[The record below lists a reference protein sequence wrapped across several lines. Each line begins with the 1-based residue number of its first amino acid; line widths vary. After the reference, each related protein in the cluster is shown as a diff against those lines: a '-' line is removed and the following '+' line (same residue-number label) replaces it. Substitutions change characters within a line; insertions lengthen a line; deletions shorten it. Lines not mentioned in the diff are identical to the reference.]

1 MFFKASSCSSEQLS
15 SPPKGTSFCG
25 VPSQMASSL
34 PLDDSFDL
42 NKSYPC
48 ASKPYRYRCPAP
60 KLCHITG
67 SISEDDI
74 NSFCFHS
81 VAARNLQLSDL
92 SRSRTPP
99 GSLSLS
105 NSSGSLLRQLT
116 KGALNHSVT
125 PAVHNPKKAILTV
138 DTKTTEILVANEVA
152 CKLFEYRS
160 QELIGL
166 KLTCLLR
173 KTNQTLEEALGEEH
187 LQTNGNLIMVSG
199 KVVDAVSSSG
209 IKVPVSVWAHR
220 LTLEGNRCLVVM
232 EPVERISACVS
243 FTHNGEILSC
253 DSVFAKLHGYLRSDE
268 VIGLPIADFI
278 PSLHIPANVRE
289 IPKTLRIQRLT
300 GRSRDGTTFPLSIK
314 LQDVVDCGKTDHLTE
329 QSSSADSRG
338 AGKGQYMTKGTGWS
352 RTPDAEMS
360 KDGVEHRTPN
370 EAPQQH
376 SLPPRNAQVSA
387 QEENCGQPSAGLG
400 LAFSANLWVFTAM
413 SGLVTLLPDGSIH
426 SVNNNFALMLFGYK
440 KTELQGKSITFLM
453 PGFYESLCA
462 LEESSLPPVEDGL
475 GDPVDLCASIAD
487 IHRAAGNTNALS
499 GSHAIAHSIPPVS
512 VETNTEGNEC
522 GPLLAGDMA
531 MVPREEQGTVPGGT
545 GEMFT
550 DTSAKLENAGSVP
563 STLSSPAVAST
574 PFSGQ
579 NSTTDLVSEPTRV
592 TPGFSEHEG
601 DTTSALLRTPCL
613 DESSQGSHTGD
624 PQPTATEDCRSVS
637 RASRHSR
644 ELHSKTAGTLP
655 VSNLGKNDLL
665 DSKTTENSS
674 FEVISLG
681 SQSSSGFCEQW
692 LGISGP
698 DLHEVTGPTSGPL
711 DSGKCPDMKSSE
723 GLSRALHNLD
733 LSGSLELLQADLSQT
748 SCATSELLRT
758 PSPYVLESE
767 TEDTKVGTNVEGPAR
782 HGGGKGDLLDMDQ
795 RQWGPCSDQGRLL
808 NMDDLN
814 DGGLLNKKPLLQPLM
829 NDDTPTTSTPKKQPS
844 GAPKEI
850 QEGQYEGNC
859 YHRDGS
865 RLSVQFEIHRTA
877 LPSGQPVFCVW
888 LVRNHH
894 RIRQEKLKRSGLLR
908 SSRDSPC
915 GSFHDASA
923 LSLGEVIQGSAAR
936 GEGLR
941 CPQDLE
947 ESRACEGQFE
957 EDYLPLSAL
966 GKGAFGFVWKA
977 QRRSDG
983 EEVVVK
989 FIRKNKIVSDCWV
1002 DDPDMGRVSQEIAIL
1017 TRLQHPNIIKVL
1029 EVFENESFF
1038 QMVMEKHGEGVDLFE
1053 FIEKQPCLDEP
1064 LASYIFRQLVAA
1076 VYYLR
1081 QRDILHRDIKDENV
1095 VINTDFH
1102 VKLIDFGSAA
1112 VLKPGRLFHTFC
1124 GTLEYCS
1131 PEVLLG
1137 NPYEGPELEMWSLG
1151 VALYTL
1157 LFGENPFCEVEE
1169 TLEAQLNPP
1178 FWISPELHTLLLG
1191 LLHPEPRERT
1201 TLEAL
1206 LSCPWVGQPINLA
1219 HYSWESVCLGSEEAP
1234 LCRSEIGQEQGD
1246 ESLLTNGDAGC
1257 PGLSDANWQP
1267 TGEEEEEE
1275 ENEEGASL
1283 AALESELFKYLMS
1296 ED

>member
-1 MFFKASSCSSEQLS
+1 
-15 SPPKGTSFCG
+15 
-25 VPSQMASSL
+25 
-34 PLDDSFDL
+34 
-42 NKSYPC
+42 
-48 ASKPYRYRCPAP
+48 
-60 KLCHITG
+60 
-67 SISEDDI
+67 DDI

-314 LQDVVDCGKTDHLTE
+314 LQDVVD
-329 QSSSADSRG
+329 S
-338 AGKGQYMTKGTGWS
+338 
-352 RTPDAEMS
+352 
-360 KDGVEHRTPN
+360 
-370 EAPQQH
+370 
-376 SLPPRNAQVSA
+376 

-475 GDPVDLCASIAD
+475 GDPVDLCASIAV
-487 IHRAAGNTNALS
+487 S
-499 GSHAIAHSIPPVS
+499 GRELGPWGFFRIIKSKTSLKDSKPSLVS
-512 VETNTEGNEC
+512 PFTEC

-613 DESSQGSHTGD
+613 DESSRGSHTGD

-894 RIRQEKLKRSGLLR
+894 RIRQEKLKRDPRFSGLEHGLMQ
-908 SSRDSPC
+908 
-915 GSFHDASA
+915 
-923 LSLGEVIQGSAAR
+923 SLCPLQVIQGSAAR

-1219 HYSWESVCLGSEEAP
+1219 HYSWESVCLGSEGERGIVGMTASCPCPSESRRRLLLRIETCP
-1234 LCRSEIGQEQGD
+1234 L
-1246 ESLLTNGDAGC
+1246 SLSLSLSC
-1257 PGLSDANWQP
+1257 PLLNDLIFDS
-1267 TGEEEEEE
+1267 
-1275 ENEEGASL
+1275 
-1283 AALESELFKYLMS
+1283 
-1296 ED
+1296 